1 MTFDHQNKSQ
11 GFLRIWLASKNSL
24 RGLQWLI
31 NNEAAFKQECLLLIV
46 AIPLSYAVADTFALR
61 ALLIVSIVF
70 ILMMEIVN
78 TAIEVVIDRISLEIN
93 PLSGVAK
100 DLGSALVTI
109 AIIMACATWL
119 SVLLFK

>member
-1 MTFDHQNKSQ
+1 
-11 GFLRIWLASKNSL
+11 
-24 RGLQWLI
+24 
-31 NNEAAFKQECLLLIV
+31 
-46 AIPLSYAVADTFALR
+46 
-61 ALLIVSIVF
+61 
-70 ILMMEIVN
+70 MMEIVN